1 MRFMKSFLIGA
12 LLCLASAQ
20 ATAAGEINLVTVDYS
35 PFYGPTLPNEGP
47 ITEIVIAAFD
57 KVGYDVSVKYVPWA
71 RAVADA
77 KAGKADGLHGA
88 WYSQE
93 REEWFVYSD
102 KLPGNEIVLFKR
114 KGTEPQAFDG
124 YDDLQPYR
132 IGVVRG
138 YVNPP
143 EFDAADLRT
152 EEANSDKL
160 NLTKL
165 AKGRVD
171 LILIDRAI
179 AKHILANELAEHKD
193 ALEAVDPPLKIEHLY
208 MLISKETDDY
218 QTKVE
223 DFNKGLK
230 VLTEEGGIDEIMMRH
245 NLQ

>member
-1 MRFMKSFLIGA
+1 MRFTRTLVISA
-12 LLCLASAQ
+12 VLCLASAQ
-20 ATAAGEINLVTVDYS
+20 ATAGDIKLVTVDYS
-35 PFYGPTLPNEGP
+35 PFYGPNLPDEGP
-47 ITEIVIAAFD
+47 ITEIVATAF
-57 KVGYDVSVKYVPWA
+57 KNVGYEVDVKYVPWA

-88 WYSQE
+88 WYAEE
-93 REEWFVYSD
+93 REQWFVYSD

-114 KGTEPQAFDG
+114 KGTEPQAFTG
-124 YDDLQPYR
+124 YADLKPYK

-143 EFDAADLRT
+143 EFDSADLRT

-171 LILIDRAI
+171 LILVDRAI
-179 AKHILANELAEHKD
+179 AKHVIANELAEYKD

-208 MLISKETDDY
+208 MLISKQTADY
-218 QTKVE
+218 QTKID

-230 VLTEEGGIDEIMMRH
+230 ALTAEGGVDEIMKRH

>member
-1 MRFMKSFLIGA
+1 MRYIKKLLIGA
-12 LLCLASAQ
+12 LLCLASAH
-20 ATAAGEINLVTVDYS
+20 ASTGEVNLVTVDYA

-47 ITEIVIAAFD
+47 ITEIVTAAF
-57 KVGYDVSVKYVPWA
+57 KNVGYQVNVKYVPWA

-88 WYSQE
+88 WFSKE

-114 KGTEPQAFDG
+114 KGTEPEAFIG
-124 YDDLQPYR
+124 YDDLQPYK

-179 AKHILANELAEHKD
+179 AKYMLANELAEYKD
-193 ALEAVDPPLKIEHLY
+193 ALEAIDPPLKIEHLY

-218 QTKVE
+218 QTKLD

-230 VLTEEGGIDEIMMRH
+230 TLTEEGGVDEIMKRH

>member
-1 MRFMKSFLIGA
+1 MRFVRTLLVSA

-20 ATAAGEINLVTVDYS
+20 ATAGDIKLVTVDYS
-35 PFYGPTLPNEGP
+35 PFYGPNLPNEGP
-47 ITEIVIAAFD
+47 ITEIVTAAFK
-57 KVGYDVSVKYVPWA
+57 KVGYQVGIKYVPWA

-88 WYSQE
+88 WYSKE
-93 REEWFVYSD
+93 REQWFAYSD
-102 KLPGNEIVLFKR
+102 KLPGNEIVLFRR
-114 KGTEPQAFDG
+114 KGTEPQAFTG
-124 YDDLQPYR
+124 YDDLQPYK

-143 EFDAADLRT
+143 EFDAANLRT

-165 AKGRVD
+165 AKERVD
-171 LILIDRAI
+171 LILIDRAL
-179 AKHILANELAEHKD
+179 AKYILASELTEYKD
-193 ALEAVDPPLKIEHLY
+193 DLEAVDPPLTIEYLY
-208 MLISKETDDY
+208 MLISKETADY
-218 QTKVE
+218 QRKVD

-230 VLTEEGGIDEIMMRH
+230 ALTADGGVDEIMKRH

>member
-1 MRFMKSFLIGA
+1 MKLMKTLLIGT
-12 LLCLASAQ
+12 LLCLTNAQGIAS
-20 ATAAGEINLVTVDYS
+20 EINLVTVDYA
-35 PFYGPTLPNEGP
+35 PFYGPSLPNQGP
-47 ITEIVIAAFD
+47 ITEIVTAAF
-57 KVGYDVSVKYVPWA
+57 KKAEYQVKVKYVPWA
-71 RAVADA
+71 RALSDA

-114 KGTEPQAFDG
+114 KGTEPQVFTS
-124 YDDLQPYR
+124 YTDLQPYK

-143 EFDAADLRT
+143 EFDAANIRT

-179 AKHILANELAEHKD
+179 AKYMLANELTEYQDK
-193 ALEAVDPPLKIEHLY
+193 LEAIDPPLTIEYLY
-208 MLISKETDDY
+208 MLISKETNDY
-218 QTKVE
+218 QQKVD
-223 DFNKGLK
+223 DFNRGLK
-230 VLTEEGGIDEIMMRH
+230 TLTEEGGVDEIMRRH